1 MKGFLVNWKTTAL
14 AAALLAVSSFSFL
27 QAEEPDTVTVTAQ
40 DLTLTVPKVWKQ
52 QQPSSRM
59 RLAQF
64 AIAPVEGEVDPTELV
79 VFPPFGGSVPENV
92 KRWIDQ
98 FQPAERTVK
107 MTQGTF
113 SGGKYVLVDLAGTYN
128 KPDGPPVM
136 GKTKPVAE
144 YKMLAAMLITEKGN
158 YFLKLTGPAKTVDAS
173 AELFRKSFGGDAS
186 KEEPYSF

>member
-1 MKGFLVNWKTTAL
+1 MKRFLVDVKITAL
-14 AAALLAVSSFSFL
+14 MAALITASSASFL
-27 QAEEPDTVTVTAQ
+27 QAAEPETVTISAQ
-40 DLTLTVPKVWKQ
+40 DLTLEVPKAWKQ

-64 AIAPVEGEVDPTELV
+64 AIAPVEGELDPTELA
-79 VFPPFGGSVPENV
+79 VFPPFGGSVSENV

-98 FQPAERTVK
+98 FQPSGRTVK

-113 SGGKYVLVDLAGTYN
+113 SDGKYVLVDLAGTYN

-136 GKTKPVAE
+136 GKTKPTPE

-158 YFLKLTGPAKTVDAS
+158 YFLKLTGPAKTVDAT
-173 AELFRKSFGGDAS
+173 AAAFRKSFGGDAT
-186 KEEPYSF
+186 KEEAYSF